1 MIQHRYH
8 LCLVLLVALLPAV
21 ALQAQDDR
29 LRLVAYN
36 MENFFDVFDDP
47 YTADD
52 STEVKP
58 RDEIESIAAVLR
70 ELDADVVAISEVEN
84 RGVLQA
90 VVNEFLGDMGYRH
103 VAVNPT
109 NDGRG
114 INLGVISRHPIDAIT
129 SYRFREL
136 ELPGEERTW
145 RFARD
150 LLRVTIEL
158 PGEKKL
164 EVFTVHF
171 KSKRDSAGDPDSA
184 KWRLAEATET
194 AEIVGNVMK
203 LHPDRWVALAG
214 DFNDTP
220 DSPPIRALT
229 QDLLIDA
236 HAKLRPDKRITYLRE
251 PYRSTIDYILVNPPM
266 GQAMTTAVI
275 PTNERL
281 LAGSDHAPVVA
292 DFQLPE

>member
-1 MIQHRYH
+1 MFHHRCQ
-8 LCLVLLVALLPAV
+8 LCIVLLLALVPAV
-21 ALQAQDDR
+21 TLRAQDDK

-36 MENFFDVFDDP
+36 AENLFDVFDNP
-47 YTADD
+47 YTDDD

-58 RDEIESIAAVLR
+58 RDEIERIAAALR
-70 ELDADVVAISEVEN
+70 QLDADVVALSEVEN

-90 VVNEFLGDMGYRH
+90 VVNEFLGDMGYRY

-114 INLGVISRHPIDAIT
+114 INLGVISRYPIDAIT
-129 SYRFREL
+129 SYRFRTL

-150 LLRVTIEL
+150 LLRVTLEL
-158 PGEKKL
+158 PDEKKFDL
-164 EVFTVHF
+164 FAVHF

-194 AEIVGNVMK
+194 AEIVSNVMK
-203 LHPDRWVALAG
+203 LHPDRWVAVAG

-220 DSPPIRALT
+220 DSPPIRTLT
-229 QDLLIDA
+229 RNLLIDA
-236 HAKLRPDKRITYLRE
+236 HAKLPPAKRITYLRE
-251 PYRSTIDYILVNPPM
+251 PYRSTIDYILVNPSM
-266 GQAMTTAVI
+266 RDAMTTAVI